1 MPTPIEH
8 LTIAQQML
16 SSSFLP
22 EAIIGQLR
30 QNEAVRGAFFFGHI
44 APDVQVISH
53 QPRAVTH
60 FFTVPLTNRRPAYL
74 ELLATHPGLAH
85 PFALPVDQAA
95 FLAGYL
101 SHLLLDECWVRE
113 VFQPIFG
120 PQQTWGDWRERLLL
134 HNVLRAWLDRRDRH
148 RLQDGVGGL
157 LRQAEPRGWLPF
169 VTDVDLCRWRDLV
182 ADQLSPGAETRT
194 VEIFA
199 RRARIPPAEFQA
211 LLEPRAM
218 EERIFSRVLLTDLD
232 RLRVRAAVHT
242 GDLIVRYMNG
252 CAETDSV

>member
-1 MPTPIEH
+1 LPTPIEH
-8 LTIAQQML
+8 LTVAQQVL
-16 SSSFLP
+16 SSLFLP
-22 EAIIGQLR
+22 EAIIRRIVQD
-30 QNEAVRGAFFFGHI
+30 EAVRGAFFFGHI

-60 FFTVPLTNRRPAYL
+60 FFTVPLSSLRPAY
-74 ELLATHPGLAH
+74 EQMLATHPGLAR
-85 PFALPVDQAA
+85 PFALSVDQAA

-148 RLQDGVGGL
+148 RVPDGIGDL

-169 VTDVDLCRWRDLV
+169 VTDDNLCRWRDLV
-182 ADQLSPGAETRT
+182 ADQFLPGSEIRT

-199 RRARIPPAEFQA
+199 QRARIPPAEFLA
-211 LLEPRAM
+211 LLEPSAM
-218 EERIFSRVLLTDLD
+218 EERIFDRVPLAYLD
-232 RLRVRAAVHT
+232 CLRERAVLHT
-242 GDLIVRYMNG
+242 GDLIGRYLNG